1 MTAALECA
9 GLMKRFGG
17 VVATDELALAVA
29 PGEIHA
35 LIGPNGAGKST
46 AIALLAGELRPDAG
60 RVVLHG
66 ADVTGLSVAARARR
80 GLIRSY
86 QISGAAGLHRA
97 AEPGGGDAGPER
109 PQFRL
114 LARRVGDPRLGM
126 VAEQLLGRIGLEER
140 ADIRAEDLSHGE
152 QRQLELGMALACE
165 PSVLLLDEPMAG
177 LGASESTAMVALIA
191 GLRGRISVLPVEH
204 DMDAVFALADRISV
218 LVAGPAD
225 GDRERLSRRNSLG
238 SRCSR
243 CLFGEDVVPGY
254 RMTLCALSATFTARL
269 ISIAAAERLDAAEDV
284 LT

>member
-86 QISGAAGLHRA
+86 QITSVLPAFTARQNLAVATQVRSGHSFGFWR
-97 AEPGGGDAGPER
+97 DASR
-109 PQFRL
+109 
-114 LARRVGDPRLGM
+114 DPRLGM

-177 LGASESTAMVALIA
+177 LGASELTAMVALIA
-191 GLRGRISVLPVEH
+191 GLRGRISVLLVEH

-218 LVAGPAD
+218 LVAGRAIASGCPDEIRSDPGVRAAY
-225 GDRERLSRRNSLG
+225 LG
-238 SRCSR
+238 EEASSQ
-243 CLFGEDVVPGY
+243 
-254 RMTLCALSATFTARL
+254 ATG
-269 ISIAAAERLDAAEDV
+269 
-284 LT
+284 